1 MNTDKPVINSHE
13 KGFSLPEL
21 IIVVAIIG
29 LLAGIVYPT
38 YSQYMYE
45 VRRSDAWAALTAA
58 VAAQE
63 RWYSVNHSYTD
74 SMDSIGGSRSPE
86 GYYTLSVEADTVSF
100 ILTATAL
107 GSGVQASDSGCTQF
121 TVDHLGVLTPE
132 ACWK

>member
-1 MNTDKPVINSHE
+1 MNTDKPVKNSHE

-29 LLAGIVYPT
+29 LLAGIVYPS

-58 VAAQE
+58 MAAQE

-74 SMDSIGGSRSPE
+74 SMDMLGGSSSPE
-86 GYYTLSVEADTVSF
+86 GYYTLSVEADNSSF
-100 ILTATAL
+100 TLTATAL
-107 GSGVQASDSGCTQF
+107 GNGVQATDSGCTQF
-121 TVDHLGVLTPE
+121 TVDHLGVLAPE

>member
-1 MNTDKPVINSHE
+1 MNVSKPVRNSND

-58 VAAQE
+58 AAAQE
-63 RWYSVNHSYTD
+63 RWYSINHTYTD
-74 SMDSIGGSRSPE
+74 SMDNLGGSGSPE
-86 GYYTLSVEADTVSF
+86 GYYT
-100 ILTATAL
+100 
-107 GSGVQASDSGCTQF
+107 
-121 TVDHLGVLTPE
+121 PE
-132 ACWK
+132 C

>member
-1 MNTDKPVINSHE
+1 MNTSEPLIKSHK

-21 IIVVAIIG
+21 IIVVAIIS

-45 VRRSDAWAALTAA
+45 VRRSDALAALTAA

-63 RWYSVNHSYTD
+63 RWYSVNHTYTD
-74 SMDSIGGSRSPE
+74 SMDKLGGSGSPE
-86 GYYTLSVEADTVSF
+86 GYYTLSVEVDNSSYT
-100 ILTATAL
+100 LTATAL
-107 GSGVQASDSGCTQF
+107 SNGVQATDSGCTQF
-121 TVDHLGVLTPE
+121 TVNHLGVLAPE

>member
-1 MNTDKPVINSHE
+1 MTKSYD

-29 LLAGIVYPT
+29 ILAGIVFPT

-58 VAAQE
+58 AAAQE
-63 RWYSVNHSYTD
+63 RWYSINHTYTE
-74 SMDSIGGSRSPE
+74 SMDNLGGSGSPE
-86 GYYTLSVEADTVSF
+86 GYYTLSVEADSSSF
-100 ILTATAL
+100 TLTATAQ
-107 GSGVQASDSGCTQF
+107 SNGVQATDSGCTQF
-121 TVDHLGVLTPE
+121 TVDHLGVLAPE

>member
-1 MNTDKPVINSHE
+1 MTTAKPVIKSHE

-58 VAAQE
+58 AAAQE
-63 RWYSVNHSYTD
+63 RWYSVNHAYTD
-74 SMDSIGGSRSPE
+74 SMDKLGGSGSPE
-86 GYYTLSVEADTVSF
+86 GYYTLSVEADTSSF
-100 ILTATAL
+100 TLTAKAL
-107 GSGVQASDSGCTQF
+107 GNGVQATDSGCTQF
-121 TVDHLGVLTPE
+121 TVDHLGVLAPE